1 MLMQKP
7 LCWNCSTEDVTEMPR
22 CFSISIQSEVAA
34 RARFPLTSPA
44 WAMAP
49 PYSRNFSVSVVLP
62 ASGWEMMAK
71 VLRRE
76 ISVRSSDME
85 YPPEKYQSMGHLR
98 PTALLR
104 RPSVLPRQNLGEG
117 RIHSARSKRKSEL
130 PQKRQLLWDDDG
142 EGPPPGN
149 FSA

>member
-49 PYSRNFSVSVVLP
+49 AVQQELLCQRGL
-62 ASGWEMMAK
+62 AG
-71 VLRRE
+71 
-76 ISVRSSDME
+76 VR
-85 YPPEKYQSMGHLR
+85 MG
-98 PTALLR
+98 
-104 RPSVLPRQNLGEG
+104 
-117 RIHSARSKRKSEL
+117 
-130 PQKRQLLWDDDG
+130 DDG